1 MQGVHDGAD
10 LVLASGDKIIGGPQA
25 GIVVGKKA
33 CVQRLS
39 RHVLARTCRPG
50 KLTLSALEATLAVY
64 LAGRAWEEMPTLR
77 MLNTSEHELS
87 ERANAIGKAI
97 SATGLKVGISP
108 DTTECGGAVLPGVLL
123 PTWTVQVE
131 HEKVKEDQLYDALLA
146 RGIIARRARA
156 GSFWISRSVL
166 PEEESGMLNAIAGSP
181 LLVV

>member
-50 KLTLSALEATLAVY
+50 KLTLSTLEATLAVY

-77 MLNTSEHELS
+77 MLNTSEQELS

-97 SATGLKVGISP
+97 SATGLKIGISP
-108 DTTECGGAVLPGVLL
+108 DTTECGGAVLPRVLL
-123 PTWTVQVE
+123 PTRTVQVE

-146 RGIIARRARA
+146 RGIIARRAQGRV
-156 GSFWISRSVL
+156 ILDLRSVL

>member
-64 LAGRAWEEMPTLR
+64 LAGRAWEEMP
-77 MLNTSEHELS
+77 NI
-87 ERANAIGKAI
+87 ANA
-97 SATGLKVGISP
+97 
-108 DTTECGGAVLPGVLL
+108 
-123 PTWTVQVE
+123 
-131 HEKVKEDQLYDALLA
+131 
-146 RGIIARRARA
+146 
-156 GSFWISRSVL
+156 
-166 PEEESGMLNAIAGSP
+166 
-181 LLVV
+181 

>member
-10 LVLASGDKIIGGPQA
+10 LVLASGDKIIDGPQA

-77 MLNTSEHELS
+77 MPNTSEQELS
-87 ERANAIGKAI
+87 ERANAIGKGYFRYRI
-97 SATGLKVGISP
+97 EGRYFSRYDRMRRCGLTWSSP
-108 DTTECGGAVLPGVLL
+108 SHLD
-123 PTWTVQVE
+123 
-131 HEKVKEDQLYDALLA
+131 
-146 RGIIARRARA
+146 
-156 GSFWISRSVL
+156 RS
-166 PEEESGMLNAIAGSP
+166 S
-181 LLVV
+181 